1 MLAMCARNGNV
12 FARILLVAL
21 MSAEA
26 SAQSTSATIFGVIV
40 DEQRAVLQDA
50 AVTLTNLDT
59 GAVRTT
65 TSDAVGAFHLT
76 GLAPGRYELQ
86 VARAGFATT
95 IQRPI
100 VLTVGEEARNDA
112 TLRLASV
119 NQEMTVSEGRVAGIE
134 PTKTVLGRTFTQR
147 DIDAL
152 PVPGRDFTTLA
163 TLTPGVLPDLNQG
176 GGSNPNLTGF
186 ATAAQ
191 NGRNNAI
198 LIDGLSHD
206 DALPGAMRGIVSLE
220 AVQEFVVAT
229 NGFAAEYGQASGA
242 LVNVVTRSGTN
253 ALATRAFYFHR
264 DDDWDATPG
273 SAKLAVPPADK
284 ARLDQR
290 IIGGS
295 AGGPLVRNRAFF
307 FGSIEHFVRDTD
319 FIVTSSK
326 LQVFFPGQDPRLP
339 QHTRNPNLLGR
350 VDINL
355 APSNRL
361 TVRYR
366 LDDST
371 STNRFTEADL
381 RLGVAER
388 AHDLFRNDQDLGIID
403 THVLG
408 SNAVN
413 ELRALF
419 GRRFV
424 DLNVDAHCGITC
436 ATEDRPSIKLGKS
449 FNLPQKR
456 TEDRWQFADTFTRS
470 VSNRTGQHMVKA
482 GIDVSFI
489 HDANFFPLNFAG
501 TFTFETDSPFN
512 TDDPDPATYPTK
524 FTQGAGSPNVD
535 IDDNMYAV
543 FVQDQWRPLSRLT
556 INAGLRWDYEDG
568 PGISQDHDNVAPRLG
583 LSYDLTGAAKT
594 IVRASY
600 GHYYDQVPL
609 QVAREVEQAAG
620 VTQVTIA
627 KNPGYPDPFA
637 PSPLGKPSILRPSL
651 TRYGDNNETPFVTE
665 GTVGIQQQL
674 GTKTVLGVDGV
685 WARGRHLLEA
695 HDQNYPDLNAP
706 NLPRPDPNY
715 LIITAY
721 ETRGNSWYSGLQASL
736 RRQHANRYSYYVAYT
751 LSKSERD
758 TEDFRFMPQ
767 DQRDFAA
774 DRGPGAND
782 SRHRLA
788 ANAAVDLPYAFQI
801 AGIVTARSALPYN
814 ITTGFDNNGDTFPTD
829 RPPGVGR
836 NSARGDPF
844 WQTDVRI
851 SRAFRLKRTRIELLG
866 EIFNLANHRNWIG
879 HLGNMKSTQQ
889 FGKPTAAAP
898 AREIQL
904 GVRVEY

>member
-1 MLAMCARNGNV
+1 MCARNLTV
-12 FARILLVAL
+12 IAVIVLAAL
-21 MSAEA
+21 MNGEA
-26 SAQSTSATIFGVIV
+26 SAQSTSATVLGVVV
-40 DEQRAVLQDA
+40 DEQRAVVEEA
-50 AVTLTNLDT
+50 TVTLTNLDT
-59 GAVRTT
+59 GLIRTT
-65 TSDAVGAFHLT
+65 ASDAVGVFGLT
-76 GLAPGRYELQ
+76 GLAPGRYELR
-86 VARAGFATT
+86 VTRSGFATT

-100 VLTVGEEARNDA
+100 VLTVGEEARTDVM
-112 TLRLASV
+112 LRLAAVS
-119 NQEMTVSEGRVAGIE
+119 QETVAEARVAGIE

-147 DIDAL
+147 EIDSL

-191 NGRNNAI
+191 NGRNNAV
-198 LIDGLSHD
+198 LIDGLSND

-253 ALATRAFYFHR
+253 AFSTRAFYLHR

-273 SAKLAVPPADK
+273 SAKLAVPPAGK
-284 ARLDQR
+284 TRLNQR

-295 AGGPLVRNRAFF
+295 AGGPIVQDRAFF
-307 FGSIEHFVRDTD
+307 FASIEHFVRDTD

-326 LQVFFPGQDPRLP
+326 LQVFRPGEDPRLP

-350 VDINL
+350 VDLNL

-381 RLGVAER
+381 RLGIGER
-388 AHDLFRNDQDLGIID
+388 AHDLIRRDQDLGIID
-403 THVLG
+403 THVLA
-408 SNAVN
+408 SNIVN
-413 ELRALF
+413 ELRVLF

-424 DLNVDAHCGITC
+424 DLNVDAHCGNCVTQ
-436 ATEDRPSIKLGKS
+436 DRPSIKLGKS

-470 VSNRTGQHMVKA
+470 VSNRTGQHMMKA
-482 GIDVSFI
+482 GLDVSVI
-489 HDANFFPLNFAG
+489 RDANIFPLNFAG
-501 TFTFETDSPFN
+501 TFMFKTDLPFDEN
-512 TDDPDPATYPTK
+512 DPATYPTK

-535 IDDNMYAV
+535 IDDNMYAL
-543 FVQDQWRPLSRLT
+543 FLQDQWRPSSDLT
-556 INAGLRWDYEDG
+556 INAGLRWDYEDA
-568 PGISQDHDNVAPRLG
+568 PGISQDHNNVAPRLG

-594 IVRASY
+594 ILRASY
-600 GHYYDQVPL
+600 GHYYDQIPL

-620 VTQVTIA
+620 ISQIVIL
-627 KNPGYPDPFA
+627 NPGYEGHPNPKSQPTP
-637 PSPLGKPSILRPSL
+637 PSQ
-651 TRYGDNNETPFVTE
+651 TRYGDNNQTPLAAE

-674 GTKTVLGVDGV
+674 GAKTVMSVDAV
-685 WARGRHLLEA
+685 WARGWHLLEA
-695 HDQNYPDLNAP
+695 HDVNYPDLTDARR
-706 NLPRPDPNY
+706 PRPNSAY
-715 LIITAY
+715 LVITAY

-758 TEDFRFMPQ
+758 TEDYRFVPQ

-801 AGIVTARSALPYN
+801 AGILTARSALPYN
-814 ITTGFDNNGDTFPTD
+814 ITTGGDENNDTFPTD

-866 EIFNLANHRNWIG
+866 EVFNLANHRNWIG
-879 HLGNMKSTQQ
+879 NNGNMLSPQ
-889 FGKPTAAAP
+889 FRLPTAAAG

-904 GVRVEY
+904 GVRVQY

>member
-1 MLAMCARNGNV
+1 MLAMSARHFNV
-12 FARILLVAL
+12 FGCLLLVGL
-21 MSAEA
+21 MTADA
-26 SAQSTSATIFGVIV
+26 SAQSTSATLWGAIV
-40 DEQRAVLQDA
+40 DEQRAVLVDA
-50 AVTLTNLDT
+50 TVTLTNLDT

-65 TSDAVGAFHLT
+65 TSDAVGTFHLT
-76 GLAPGRYELQ
+76 GLAPGQYELRITRS
-86 VARAGFATT
+86 AFAPT

-112 TLRLASV
+112 MLRLASV
-119 NQEMTVSEGRVAGIE
+119 NQEVTVSEARVAGIE

-147 DIDAL
+147 EIDAL

-186 ATAAQ
+186 ATAGQ

-253 ALATRAFYFHR
+253 AFSTRAFYLHR

-273 SAKLAVPPADK
+273 SAKLAVPPAGK
-284 ARLDQR
+284 TRLDQR

-319 FIVTSSK
+319 FIVTSPV
-326 LQVFFPGQDPRLP
+326 LQVFHPGQDPRLP
-339 QHTRNPNLLGR
+339 QHNRNPNLLGR
-350 VDINL
+350 VDSNL
-355 APSNRL
+355 APTNRL

-381 RLGVAER
+381 RLGIGER
-388 AHDLFRNDQDLGIID
+388 AHDLIRRDQDLGIID
-403 THVLG
+403 THVFG
-408 SNAVN
+408 SNGVN

-424 DLNVDAHCGITC
+424 DLNVDAHCGINC
-436 ATEDRPSIKLGKS
+436 LTEDRPSIRLGKS

-456 TEDRWQFADTFTRS
+456 TEDRWQLVDTFTRL
-470 VSNRTGQHMVKA
+470 VSNRTGQHMMKTGV
-482 GIDVSFI
+482 DVSFI

-501 TFTFETDSPFN
+501 TFTFNTDLPFN
-512 TDDPDPATYPTK
+512 RDDPATYPTK

-543 FVQDQWRPLSRLT
+543 FLQDQWRPLSRLT
-556 INAGLRWDYEDG
+556 INGGLRWDYEDG
-568 PGISQDHDNVAPRLG
+568 PGISQDHNNVAPRLG
-583 LSYDLTGAAKT
+583 VSYDLTGASKT

-609 QVAREVEQAAG
+609 QVARDVEQAGG
-620 VTQVTIA
+620 VSQIA
-627 KNPGYPDPFA
+627 ISNPGYRDPFG
-637 PSPLGKPSILRPSL
+637 PNLLRKPSQPTLPSQ
-651 TRYGDNNETPFVTE
+651 TRYGNNNETPLAAE
-665 GTVGIQQQL
+665 GTVGIQQQF
-674 GTKTVLGVDGV
+674 GAKTVLAVDGI
-685 WARGRHLLEA
+685 WARGWHLLEA
-695 HDQNYPDLNAP
+695 HDQNYPNLNVP
-706 NLPRPDPNY
+706 GLPRPDPNY
-715 LIITAY
+715 QIITAY

-751 LSKSERD
+751 VSKSERD

-801 AGIVTARSALPYN
+801 AGILTTRSALPYN
-814 ITTGFDNNGDTFPTD
+814 ITTGFDDNQDTFTTD
-829 RPPGVGR
+829 RPPGVRR
-836 NSARGDPF
+836 NSGRGDPF

-879 HLGNMKSTQQ
+879 INGNKRSAAQ
-889 FGKPTAAAP
+889 FGKPTAAAG

>member
-1 MLAMCARNGNV
+1 MDAHDLSV
-12 FARILLVAL
+12 FARLLLVAL
-21 MSAEA
+21 VSVEA
-26 SAQSTSATIFGVIV
+26 SAQSTSATLSGMIV
-40 DEQRAVLQDA
+40 DEQHAAVRDA
-50 AVTLTNLDT
+50 AVTLANLDT
-59 GAVRTT
+59 GAARTT
-65 TSDAVGAFHLT
+65 SSDGVGAFHLA
-76 GLAPGRYELQ
+76 GLAPGQYELQ
-86 VARAGFATT
+86 VTRSGFAPT

-100 VLTVGEEARNDA
+100 VLTVGEEGRNEVM
-112 TLRLASV
+112 LRLASV
-119 NQEMTVSEGRVAGIE
+119 DQKVTVTAARVAGIE
-134 PTKTVLGRTFTQR
+134 PTKTLLGRTFTR
-147 DIDAL
+147 REIDAL

-186 ATAAQ
+186 ATAGQ

-242 LVNVVTRSGTN
+242 VVNVVTRSGTN
-253 ALATRAFYFHR
+253 AFSTRAFYFHR

-273 SAKLAVPPADK
+273 SAKLAVPPAGK
-284 ARLDQR
+284 TRLDHR

-295 AGGPLVRNRAFF
+295 AGGPIVQDRAFF
-307 FGSIEHFVRDTD
+307 FGSIEHLVRDTD
-319 FIVTSSK
+319 HIVTSSV
-326 LQVFFPGQDPRLP
+326 LQVFRPGQDSRLP
-339 QHTRNPNLLGR
+339 QHTRNPNLFGR

-355 APSNRL
+355 AAGNRL

-366 LDDST
+366 FDDST

-381 RLGVAER
+381 RLGIGER
-388 AHDLFRNDQDLGIID
+388 AHDLIRRDQDLGIID
-403 THVLG
+403 THIFG

-413 ELRALF
+413 ELRVLF

-424 DLNVDAHCGITC
+424 DLNVDAHCGIECQTQ
-436 ATEDRPSIKLGKS
+436 DRPSIRLGKS

-470 VSNRTGQHMVKA
+470 VSNRTGQHMMKA
-482 GIDVSFI
+482 GLDVSFI
-489 HDANFFPLNFAG
+489 RDANFFPLNFAG
-501 TFTFETDSPFN
+501 TFTFDTDLPFN
-512 TDDPDPATYPTK
+512 ANNSATYPTR

-543 FVQDQWRPLSRLT
+543 FVQDQWRPSSRLT
-556 INAGLRWDYEDG
+556 INAGLRWDYEDA
-568 PGISQDHDNVAPRLG
+568 PGISQDHNNVAPRLG

-609 QVAREVEQAAG
+609 QVAREVEQPAG

-627 KNPGYPDPFA
+627 NPGYPDPFDSSPRGR
-637 PSPLGKPSILRPSL
+637 PSQPRPSL
-651 TRYGDNNETPFVTE
+651 TRYGDNNKTPLAAE
-665 GTVGIQQQL
+665 GTVGIQQQF
-674 GTKTVLGVDGV
+674 GGKTAFGVDGV
-685 WARGRHLLEA
+685 WARGWHLLAA

-706 NLPRPDPNY
+706 GLPRPDPNY
-715 LIITAY
+715 QTITAY
-721 ETRGNSWYSGLQASL
+721 ETRGNSWYSALQASL

-788 ANAAVDLPYAFQI
+788 LNAAVDLPYSFQI
-801 AGIVTARSALPYN
+801 AGIMTARSALPYN
-814 ITTGFDNNGDTFPTD
+814 ITTGSDDNGDTVSTTD
-829 RPPGVGR
+829 RPPGIGR

-844 WQTDVRI
+844 WQTDMRI
-851 SRAFRLKRTRIELLG
+851 ARTFRLKRTRIELLG
-866 EIFNLANHRNWIG
+866 EIFNVANHRNWIA
-879 HLGNMKSTQQ
+879 HNGNKRSAQ
-889 FGKPTAAAP
+889 FGKPTAAAG